1 MSLNW
6 QGWLTLIFAV
16 WLVVASLIP
25 GIVGSKAANITDFL
39 IVGVVFLITGV
50 TTISKNRTIGWV
62 VLLIGAWLVISAFI
76 PGITGSKAGAMTDG
90 LIFGI
95 LTLILSFFMK
105 KKE

>member
-1 MSLNW
+1 MSW
-6 QGWLTLIFAV
+6 QAWLTLIFAI
-16 WLVVASLIP
+16 WLVIASLIP
-25 GIVGSKAANITDFL
+25 GIVGTQGANIANF
-39 IVGVVFLITGV
+39 IVVGIVFIITGA
-50 TTISKNRTIGWV
+50 TTISKSRTIGWI
-62 VLLIGAWLVISAFI
+62 VLLIGIWLVISACI

>member
-1 MSLNW
+1 MSW
-6 QGWLTLIFAV
+6 QAWLTLIFAI

-25 GIVGSKAANITDFL
+25 GIVGSRAANIADFL
-39 IVGVVFLITGV
+39 IVGVIFLITGG
-50 TTISKNRTIGWV
+50 TTISKNRTMGWI
-62 VLLIGAWLVISAFI
+62 VLLIGIWLVISACI